1 MMKPLIG
8 ITTGE
13 IINALHPWSP
23 ITYGQSHTYSDVII
37 RAGGV
42 PVLIPITD
50 QVSALK
56 EIYKRLDGILFAGGN
71 DINPGLYGEE
81 VRLAVDISV
90 ARDTAEVALMEWSL
104 KDQKPILGICR
115 GMHLLN
121 VVGGGTLYQDIRT
134 DNPEANNHEQ
144 SSQEQ
149 NIEFVAHKLRVD
161 ARSKFAQTIAAHEL
175 GANSH
180 HHQAIK
186 QLAANLNAVAWA
198 EDGMIE
204 AVEGTGQEYVTAVQC
219 HPESLHEVVPAW
231 DKLFSSFVKASGNVH
246 TNK

>member
-1 MMKPLIG
+1 MKPLIG

-23 ITYGQSHTYSDVII
+23 IIYGQSHTYSDVII
-37 RAGGV
+37 QAGGV

-50 QVSALK
+50 QTAALK

-71 DINPGLYGEE
+71 DINPALYGEE

-90 ARDTAEVALMEWSL
+90 ARDTAELALMKWAL
-104 KDQKPILGICR
+104 KDHKPILGICR

-121 VVGGGTLYQDIRT
+121 VVGGGTLYQDIRA

-149 NIEFVAHKLRVD
+149 NTEFLAHHLRLDKQSRFV
-161 ARSKFAQTIAAHEL
+161 KIIGQHEL

-186 QLAANLNAVAWA
+186 QLAINLNAVAWA
-198 EDGMIE
+198 EDGTIE
-204 AVEGTGQEYVTAVQC
+204 AVEAINQDYIMAVQC
-219 HPESLHEVVPAW
+219 HPESLHDVAPAW
-231 DKLFSSFVKASGNVH
+231 DKLFMSFVKACRAVH
-246 TNK
+246 TSK